1 MALLFK
7 VLIMVEGMGL
17 QLNHEFAL
25 GEVLTPYARRLV
37 ENRISVTATAQRLL
51 RASGD
56 AAELFIELPRRL
68 RRIVETLD
76 SSGIQIHMRAA
87 ELEPLVGRA
96 ERIGNR
102 LSTIASLIGYLMWTG
117 RRHD

>member
-1 MALLFK
+1 
-7 VLIMVEGMGL
+7 
-17 QLNHEFAL
+17 
-25 GEVLTPYARRLV
+25 
-37 ENRISVTATAQRLL
+37 VTATAQRLL

-76 SSGIQIHMRAA
+76 TSGIQIHVRAA

-102 LSTIASLIGYLMWTG
+102 LVAGMVAAALINGIGELVAGERKGRSWVTLLMTAGLSTIGSLIGYLLWTG